1 MRKGLGRHS
10 TAAGTVWPNGPFFCG
25 RFGGVF
31 EQPSHPNPAP
41 HRARGRS
48 ALVSGADKHRAPAPG
63 LQRIIALRKPIP
75 EHPHCNKRLVSGW

>member
-31 EQPSHPNPAP
+31 EQPSHPNPAHIAQGAGAP
-41 HRARGRS
+41 WSVVQTNTARPRQDFS
-48 ALVSGADKHRAPAPG
+48 AL
-63 LQRIIALRKPIP
+63 
-75 EHPHCNKRLVSGW
+75 